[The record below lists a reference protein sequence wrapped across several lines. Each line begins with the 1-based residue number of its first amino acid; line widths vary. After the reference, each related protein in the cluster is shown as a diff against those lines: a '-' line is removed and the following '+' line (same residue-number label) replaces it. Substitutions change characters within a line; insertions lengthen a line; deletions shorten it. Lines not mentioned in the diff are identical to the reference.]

1 MRKGRNR
8 VGEKARRYGSVDV
21 GDLTRVFEP
30 WLDTGAALGQPVR
43 DRLFAPARV
52 FWLFLS
58 QMFSADGSCAE
69 TVKKFLAWLALAEGK
84 EASPNTAAYCKARAR
99 LPMEAVERVGNDV
112 VRTIRHSPLA
122 QSRWHGRPVKVV
134 DGSGLSMPDTPAN
147 QEEYPQSRKRTAG
160 CGFPEM
166 RIVALFSLATGALL
180 HYAQA
185 SRYESERAL
194 FRQLWTYFEP
204 GDVALADRGFCGF
217 AEIYLLRQRGVD
229 SVMRLHQR
237 RSTGVRL
244 VKRLGRGDL
253 LVEWIKTKVRPKW
266 LTAEQWAA
274 MPHTLLVRHITYSID
289 IPGFRTQRITI
300 ATTLT
305 DARLF
310 PPQAFAQLFRRRWN
324 VELYFRDIKISL
336 RMDVLRCLTPEM
348 VRKELAMHVIAYNLI
363 RATLLQAAQAANKD
377 VDRMSFKGTC
387 QTLREWAPLLALAP
401 NTERSHLHAALL
413 NAIARAPVPA
423 RPNRTE
429 PRAKKRRPK
438 NYQLLNKPRHLFKEI
453 PHRNKYT
460 RTLS

>member
-1 MRKGRNR
+1 MKKGRNR
-8 VGEKARRYGSVDV
+8 VGEKARHYRKADLRE
-21 GDLTRVFEP
+21 LTRVFEP
-30 WLDTGAALGQPVR
+30 WLNTAARLGEPPR
-43 DRLFAPARV
+43 NRLFAPARV

-58 QMFSADGSCAE
+58 QVLSADGSCAE
-69 TVKKFLAWLALAEGK
+69 ALKKFLAWLALTEGK
-84 EASPNTAAYCKARAR
+84 EASPNTAAYCKARTKLSR
-99 LPMEAVERVGNDV
+99 EAVERVRDDI
-112 VRTIRHSPLA
+112 VRAIHQSPLA
-122 QSRWHGRPVKVV
+122 KSRWHGRPVKVV
-134 DGSGLSMPDTPAN
+134 DGSGLSMPDTAQN
-147 QEEYPQSRKRTAG
+147 QQQYPQSKRRKPG

-166 RIVALFSLATGALL
+166 RIVALFSLATGVLL

-185 SRYESERAL
+185 SRYVSERAL

-217 AEIYLLRQRGVD
+217 AEFFLLLERGVD

-237 RSTGVRL
+237 RSVGVRL

-274 MPHTLLVRHITYSID
+274 LPNTLRVRHITYSID

-310 PPQAFAQLFRRRWN
+310 PAQAFAELFRRRWN

-336 RMDVLRCLTPEM
+336 CMDVLRCLTPEM

-363 RATLLQAAQAANKD
+363 RATMLQAAQAANKD

-387 QTLREWAPLLALAP
+387 QTLREWASLLALAP
-401 NTERSHLHAALL
+401 KRQLRAFHAALL
-413 NAIARAPVPA
+413 HAIARAPVPP

-429 PRAKKRRPK
+429 PRARKRRPK
-438 NYQLLNKPRHLFKEI
+438 NYQLLNKPRHEFKEI
-453 PHRNKYT
+453 PHRNRYAKT
-460 RTLS
+460 P